1 MSETE
6 PPPSKSGKGRIVLWL
21 ATVGVPL
28 LLLVAWWPSGEPKS
42 RPALPNPNG
51 YDVFLKAS
59 AQFSASWTNWTST
72 SLRSLPITDLRDL
85 VLTNMA
91 ALDLVREGLGQ
102 GCHTHVDYDAGF
114 IGRMNASLGSIKRLG
129 VTLTA
134 EGLLAELESK
144 PAVALRS
151 YLDSLRFGQES
162 SRGGLIIERLVGI
175 ANEQI
180 GLDHLRPLILVL
192 NAEECRA
199 CLTELLNL
207 DGRHDPSAVNVA
219 SEDEWIRQTADLGQ
233 RFTLWTQPTMWKE
246 MRETRAKFAGRLDRH
261 QADRRRAIVEAAA
274 RLFELEKGRRPTGYA
289 DLVPAY
295 LPAAPLDPTTGKEI
309 AHPF

>member
-6 PPPSKSGKGRIVLWL
+6 PPPSKSGKGRLVMWL
-21 ATVGVPL
+21 LALGVPL
-28 LLLVAWWPSGEPKS
+28 LLLAAWWPSGKPKS

-51 YDVFLKAS
+51 YDLFLKAS
-59 AQFSASWTNWTST
+59 ARFLASWTNWTSA
-72 SLRSLPITDLRDL
+72 SLRGLPITDLRDL

-134 EGLLAELESK
+134 EGLLAELEGK
-144 PAVALRS
+144 PGVALRS

-180 GLDHLRPLILVL
+180 GLNHLRPLIPAL
-192 NAEECRA
+192 NAADCKH
-199 CLTELLNL
+199 CVDELVAL
-207 DGRHDPSAVNVA
+207 DRRHDLPTVNLAAEDDWIQVA
-219 SEDEWIRQTADLGQ
+219 YSLGQ
-233 RFTLWTQPTMWKE
+233 RLATRFHPTLQKSQRVVRDSFVE
-246 MRETRAKFAGRLDRH
+246 KVGRV
-261 QADRRRAIVEAAA
+261 QADRRRAIVEGAT

-289 DLVPAY
+289 DLVPTY
-295 LPAAPLDPTTGKEI
+295 LKAIPMDPTTGKEI